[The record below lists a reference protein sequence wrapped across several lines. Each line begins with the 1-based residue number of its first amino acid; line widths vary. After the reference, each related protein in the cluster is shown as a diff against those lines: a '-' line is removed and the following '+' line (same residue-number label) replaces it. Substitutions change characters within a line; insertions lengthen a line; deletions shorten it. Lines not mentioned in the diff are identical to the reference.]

1 MYRERERG
9 CSTENR
15 GCAGERE
22 RERERERTEDAQG
35 RERERARE
43 LSFLARCV
51 SHTRLA
57 PTSICYGTFQRKEV
71 KYKTTE
77 NFHFIFL
84 PSSLLFFSFF
94 SIFPSFTWVLF
105 YKGHPP
111 NLGGVKDNQ
120 FCTTIPCFQPKSF
133 AYPNI

>member
-1 MYRERERG
+1 MYRERERERG

-15 GCAGERE
+15 GSAGERE
-22 RERERERTEDAQG
+22 RDRERTEDAQG

-84 PSSLLFFSFF
+84 PSPLLFLSFF
-94 SIFPSFTWVLF
+94 ALF
-105 YKGHPP
+105 Y
-111 NLGGVKDNQ
+111 LGLVLQGTPTKPWWCQ
-120 FCTTIPCFQPKSF
+120 GQPILYH
-133 AYPNI
+133 YPLLSALCMTLMA